1 MSSPQLGNHLPYLRK
16 TEGAWELIVDNE
28 PYLILGA
35 ELHNSSMSSARH
47 MESVWGKLRAMN
59 INTVLGNVSWED
71 IEREEGV
78 FDFTELDKVLVAA
91 RSAGLR
97 MILLWF
103 GSFKNGSSSYVP
115 GWVKTNTR
123 RFPRAQIRNEY
134 GALRLSDNIS
144 IFHSECVVA
153 DTKAFTELQRH
164 LAHFDSQRIVLM
176 VQVQNEVGLLGDSRD
191 RSPQAEKLFNSAVPD
206 KLIKFLSSQFNDLHE
221 DAKEKLGKFQDAL
234 LLYQTNDQRSW
245 EDWFGPSVYTD
256 ELFMAYHYAI
266 YVESIAAAGKQAY
279 GIPLFTNAWLPKPA
293 VGGGLGN
300 LIAAGGTLPGSYPS
314 GGPISNV
321 IDIWHWLAPSLD
333 FVAPDIYAA
342 DYTATCQTYKRGDRP
357 LFIPEQR
364 RDAHGARRLWEAI
377 GSHQAL
383 GACPFGIDSLEPA
396 SFAYTAQYKL
406 LASLETLILRSRQ
419 ESRRT
424 FGFYFD
430 EFEGQQADTSPPIVV
445 SFKEFNLSISRAFVL
460 GKPSPGAGMIIEI
473 HVGQYLLIGEGFK
486 VEFKSSSAT
495 SRFTGILRAEEKTVQ
510 NAATVALRTERVLNG
525 DETRSGKWVNMPSE
539 NPDYG
544 DGFIPL
550 LTPAGTRIVEVQ
562 VYSIDE

>member
-1 MSSPQLGNHLPYLRK
+1 MTISQSENHIPFLRK
-16 TEGAWELIVDNE
+16 SGGAWELIVDNK

-47 MESVWGKLRAMN
+47 MESIWGKLRAMN
-59 INTVLGNVSWED
+59 INTVLGNVTWED

-78 FDFTELDKVLVAA
+78 FDFTELDKILVAA

-103 GSFKNGSSSYVP
+103 GSFKNGSSTYVP
-115 GWVKTNTR
+115 GWVKTNTSH
-123 RFPRAQIRNEY
+123 FPRMRIRGEN
-134 GALRLSDNIS
+134 GILKLSDNIS
-144 IFHSECVVA
+144 IFHSECVMA

-164 LAHFDSQRIVLM
+164 LANIDHERTVLM
-176 VQVQNEVGLLGDSRD
+176 IQVQNEVGLLGDSRD
-191 RSPQAEKLFNSAVPD
+191 RSPHADKLFNSAVPNH
-206 KLIKFLSSQFNDLHE
+206 LVEFLSSNLNVLHS
-221 DAKEKLGKFQDAL
+221 DAQEKLGRFRDAV
-234 LLYQTNDQRSW
+234 LLYQTTEQHSW
-245 EDWFGPSVYTD
+245 EDWFGSSVYTD

-266 YVESIAAAGKQAY
+266 YVESIAAAGKEAY
-279 GIPLFTNAWLPKPA
+279 NIPLFTNAWLPKPA

-300 LIAAGGTLPGSYPS
+300 LIAAGGSLPGSYPS

-321 IDIWHWLAPSLD
+321 IDIWHWLTPSLD

-342 DYTATCQTYKRGDRP
+342 DYTATCQTYKRGGRP
-357 LFIPEQR
+357 LFVPEQR
-364 RDAHGARRLWEAI
+364 RDAPGARWLWEAI

-383 GACPFGIDSLEPA
+383 GACPFGIDSLEPE

-406 LASLETLILRSRQ
+406 LDSLKALILRSRQ
-419 ESRRT
+419 ESKRT

-430 EFEGQQADTSPPIVV
+430 ELEGGQADESPPI
-445 SFKEFNLSISRAFVL
+445 SLSKSSIFSYLEHLFSEDLIQAVAWLLRSML
-460 GKPSPGAGMIIEI
+460 GGD
-473 HVGQYLLIGEGFK
+473 GFK
-486 VEFKSSSAT
+486 VEFKSRSAT
-495 SRFTGILRAEEKTVQ
+495 SAFTGILRAEEKSVQ
-510 NAATVALRTERVLNG
+510 DPVTGDLRTERILNG

>member
-1 MSSPQLGNHLPYLRK
+1 MTSPQLENHLPFLRK
-16 TEGAWELIVDNE
+16 TGGAWELIVDNK

-59 INTVLGNVSWED
+59 INTVLGNVTWED
-71 IEREEGV
+71 IERDEGV
-78 FDFTELDKVLVAA
+78 FDFTELDRVLVAA
-91 RSAGLR
+91 RSSGLR

-123 RFPRAQIRNEY
+123 RFPRAQIRDEH
-134 GALRLSDNIS
+134 GSLTLSDSIS
-144 IFHSECVVA
+144 IFHSECVMA
-153 DTKAFTELQRH
+153 DIKAFTELQRH
-164 LAHFDSQRIVLM
+164 LANFDRQRTVLM

-191 RSPQAEKLFNSAVPD
+191 RSLQAKKQFNSAVPND
-206 KLIKFLSSQFNDLHE
+206 LVRFLSSQFNNLQE
-221 DAKEKLGKFQDAL
+221 DAKEKLGRFQDTL
-234 LLYQTNDQRSW
+234 SLCHPSDQRSW
-245 EDWFGPSVYTD
+245 EDWFGSSVYTD
-256 ELFMAYHYAI
+256 ELFMAYHYAT
-266 YVESIAAAGKQAY
+266 YVESIAAAGKRAY
-279 GIPLFTNAWLPKPA
+279 DIPLFTNAWLPKPA

-300 LIAAGGTLPGSYPS
+300 LIAAGGALPGSYPS

-333 FVAPDIYAA
+333 FVAPDIYDA
-342 DYTATCQTYKRGDRP
+342 DYTATCDTYKRGGRP

-377 GSHQAL
+377 GSHLAL
-383 GACPFGIDSLEPA
+383 GACPFGVDSLEPE

-406 LASLETLILRSRQ
+406 LGSLETLILRSRQ
-419 ESRRT
+419 DSKRT

-430 EFEGQQADTSPPIVV
+430 EFEGQQADKGPPIGV
-445 SFKEFNLSISRAFVL
+445 SFKEFDLLISRAFVF
-460 GKPSPGAGMIIEI
+460 GRPSPGCGMIIEI
-473 HVGQYLLIGEGFK
+473 HVGRYLIIGDGFK
-486 VEFKSSSAT
+486 VEFKSRSAT
-495 SRFTGILRAEEKTVQ
+495 STFTGILRAEEKSVQ
-510 NAATVALRTERVLNG
+510 NTVTGALRTERVLNG

-550 LTPAGTRIVEVQ
+550 LTPAGTRIVEAQ